1 MGKASEANS
10 MNYLTGKELE
20 ELQAE
25 SEEIQRNA
33 RAAYLRKE
41 ISEADYLAIC
51 RRAAVV
57 EA

>member
-1 MGKASEANS
+1 
-10 MNYLTGKELE
+10 MNWLTGKELE
-20 ELQAE
+20 ELRAE

-33 RAAYLRKE
+33 RASYLRGE
-41 ISEADYLAIC
+41 ISEVDYLAIC

>member
-1 MGKASEANS
+1 

-25 SEEIQRNA
+25 SKEIQRNA

-41 ISEADYLAIC
+41 ISETDYLAIC

>member
-1 MGKASEANS
+1 

-25 SEEIQRNA
+25 SEEIIRHAREALRNH
-33 RAAYLRKE
+33 E
-41 ISEADYLAIC
+41 ITEEDYMAIC
-51 RRAAVV
+51 RRSAVV